1 MRPLSARRTYIAK
14 MNIEIDDFDEEYRI
28 ASNYNNLLLKAEKT
42 EADKANILKYKDCYK
57 DIINLKTTFDNI
69 NKKRSNKIRY
79 IQCFYC
85 GKYNRHIS
93 SKCPEKFCIKCKE
106 HGHTIRACPK
116 KNFCQLCGSLE
127 HNTKR
132 CPKNQDL
139 LELRYIR
146 CHMCGRFGHIAS
158 DCFFPFRRYINYN
171 NNNNWNYRFNRR
183 YNNNNYGNLN
193 FNYRFRNYNNNNNY
207 RGNNYGYNRRRNY
220 YYNNYN

>member
-14 MNIEIDDFDEEYRI
+14 MNIDIDDFDEEYRI

-106 HGHTIRACPK
+106 HGHTIKVCPK

-158 DCFFPFRRYINYN
+158 DCFFPFKRYTYY
-171 NNNNWNYRFNRR
+171 NNNWNNRFNRR
-183 YNNNNYGNLN
+183 NNYSYGN
-193 FNYRFRNYNNNNNY
+193 FNSNFRFRNYNYNNNNY
-207 RGNNYGYNRRRNY
+207 RGNYGYNRRRNY
-220 YYNNYN
+220 YYNNNNN